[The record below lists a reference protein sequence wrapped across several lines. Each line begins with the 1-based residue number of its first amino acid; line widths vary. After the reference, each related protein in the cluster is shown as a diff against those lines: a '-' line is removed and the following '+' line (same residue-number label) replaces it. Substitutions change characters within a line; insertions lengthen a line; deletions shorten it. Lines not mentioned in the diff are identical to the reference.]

1 MALGG
6 GTWLTQNKKLPGTYI
21 NFVSKVRANVNM
33 ADRGYAAMPL
43 ELDWGIEGEVFTVE
57 NTDFQ
62 KNSMQIFGYDY
73 SHEKLQPLRDLFKNL
88 KTGYFYRIN
97 NGAVKAS
104 NDLATAKYGGIRGN
118 DLTIS
123 IQKNIDDEEKY
134 DVITYLNEYTNSH
147 NSLVG
152 TAQIAIA
159 HTAQKSNVLTIL
171 DKQTI
176 SAWEN
181 LKDND
186 YVKFKRSGTLSEKVT
201 ANKPLEGGTNGS
213 EISGLQYQE
222 FLEKIEP
229 YYFNILGCVSTEKTI
244 QDLMIQFTK
253 RLRDEVGAK
262 FQCVV
267 YNFLEKIEP
276 YYFNILGCVSTEKT
290 IQDLMIQF
298 TKRLRDEVGAKFQCV
313 VYNYENADYEGVIS
327 IKNSVTDEGKSPAS
341 LVYWVTG
348 AEASCAVNASC
359 TNKTYDGEYTI
370 NTNYKQTELEKAITN
385 GMLMF
390 HRVADNVDG
399 DIVGDVNI
407 LRDIN
412 TFTSFSKEKNED
424 FSSNQ
429 VIRVLDQ
436 HAIDIARLFNKTYL
450 GKEPNDDD
458 GRMALWGD
466 IVAYEKEMQRI
477 RAITNFTSE
486 DVPIPTMGQ
495 SKEIVLSEYTIQPVM
510 CMEKLYMNIIVA

>member
-186 YVKFKRSGTLSEKVT
+186 YVKFKRSGTLSEKAI
-201 ANKPLEGGTNGS
+201 ANKPLEGGSNGS

-244 QDLMIQFTK
+244 QDLI
-253 RLRDEVGAK
+253 
-262 FQCVV
+262 
-267 YNFLEKIEP
+267 
-276 YYFNILGCVSTEKT
+276 
-290 IQDLMIQF
+290 IQF

-359 TNKTYDGEYTI
+359 TNKTYDGEYAI

-385 GMLMF
+385 GMLIF

-399 DIVGDVNI
+399 DIVGDINI

-412 TFTSFSKEKNED
+412 TFTSFTKEKNED

-429 VIRVLDQ
+429 VVRVLDQ

-450 GKEPNDDD
+450 GKEPNDNE

-477 RAITNFTSE
+477 RAITNFKAE

-495 SKEIVLSEYTIQPVM
+495 SKETVLSEYAIQPVM

>member
-57 NTDFQ
+57 NADFQ

-134 DVITYLNEYTNSH
+134 DVITYLNKYTNSH

-222 FLEKIEP
+222 
-229 YYFNILGCVSTEKTI
+229 
-244 QDLMIQFTK
+244 
-253 RLRDEVGAK
+253 
-262 FQCVV
+262 
-267 YNFLEKIEP
+267 FLEKIEP

-495 SKEIVLSEYTIQPVM
+495 SKEIVLSEYAIQPVM